1 MSDPQQ
7 PITTPAREGRGLSR
21 AALLAWLGLALASL
35 FWAGNAL
42 VARAFTGEIPPLS
55 LAFWRW
61 AMALAIL
68 LPLVGPSLWQH
79 RHTLRNA
86 GWRLWL
92 LALFAITFY
101 NALLYTA
108 AGSTAAINISLV
120 STCLPLATFIGA
132 GLLLGEWP
140 ARRAW
145 VGLVLALFGLLWL
158 IAQGDWQVLASLSFA
173 RGDLVM
179 VLATL
184 DWALYSLLLRRW
196 SAHLQVP
203 PFTLLGALVLL
214 GLLMLAPLYA
224 WELGQ
229 GARFEPSLPNLAA
242 IGYTALFASVLA
254 YQLWN
259 IGLRELGPSRTAMS
273 NYLMPVFT
281 AILGWVLLGESLQTY
296 HWVGGALIVSGL
308 LLAGRGR
315 GR

>member
-1 MSDPQQ
+1 M
-7 PITTPAREGRGLSR
+7 SR
-21 AALLAWLGLALASL
+21 AALLAWAGLALASL
-35 FWAGNAL
+35 FWAGNSL
-42 VARAFTGEIPPLS
+42 VARAFTGAIPPMS

-61 AMALAIL
+61 AIALVIL

-79 RHTLRNA
+79 RQVLRRA

-92 LALFAITFY
+92 LAALAITAY
-101 NALLYTA
+101 NCLLYTA
-108 AGSTAAINISLV
+108 ALSTAAINLSLV

-145 VGLVLALFGLLWL
+145 VGLLLALFGLLWL
-158 IAQGDWQVLASLSFA
+158 ICQGDWQVLASLSFA
-173 RGDLVM
+173 EGDLLM

-196 SAHLQVP
+196 NAYFQLP

-214 GLLMLAPLYA
+214 GLLMLAPFYA
-224 WELGQ
+224 WELWQ
-229 GARFEPSLPNLAA
+229 GARFELSPANLAA
-242 IGYTALFASVLA
+242 IGYTALFASVVA

-259 IGLRELGPSRTAMS
+259 IGLRELGASRTAMS

-281 AILGWVLLGESLQTY
+281 AILAWVLLDERLQDY

-315 GR
+315 AQS

>member
-1 MSDPQQ
+1 M
-7 PITTPAREGRGLSR
+7 SR
-21 AALLAWLGLALASL
+21 AALLAWVGLALASL
-35 FWAGNAL
+35 FWAGNSL
-42 VARAFTGEIPPLS
+42 VARAFTGAIPPMS

-61 AMALAIL
+61 AIALVIL

-79 RHTLRNA
+79 RQVLRRA

-92 LALFAITFY
+92 LAALAITAY
-101 NALLYTA
+101 NCLLYTA
-108 AGSTAAINISLV
+108 ALSTAAINLSLV

-145 VGLVLALFGLLWL
+145 VGLLLALFGLLWL
-158 IAQGDWQVLASLSFA
+158 ICQGDWRVLANLSFA
-173 RGDLVM
+173 EGDLLM

-196 SAHLQVP
+196 NAYFQLP

-214 GLLMLAPLYA
+214 GLLMLAPFYA
-224 WELGQ
+224 WELWR
-229 GARFEPSLPNLAA
+229 GARFELSPANLAA
-242 IGYTALFASVLA
+242 IGYTALFASVVA

-259 IGLRELGPSRTAMS
+259 IGLRELGASRTAMS

-281 AILGWVLLGESLQTY
+281 AILAWVLLDERLQDY

-315 GR
+315 AQS

>member
-1 MSDPQQ
+1 MSDPQAQ
-7 PITTPAREGRGLSR
+7 TPTAPFGLSR
-21 AALLAWLGLALASL
+21 AAVLAWAGLALASL
-35 FWAGNAL
+35 FWAGNSL

-61 AMALAIL
+61 AVALAIL

-79 RHTLRNA
+79 RHSLRRA
-86 GWRLWL
+86 GWRLWF
-92 LALFAITFY
+92 LAALAITTY
-101 NALLYTA
+101 NCLLYTA
-108 AGSTAAINISLV
+108 ALSTAAINLSLV

-140 ARRAW
+140 ARKAW
-145 VGLVLALFGLLWL
+145 AGLLLALLGLLWL
-158 IAQGDWQVLASLSFA
+158 ICQGDWQVLASLSFA
-173 RGDLVM
+173 EGDLLM

-196 SAHLQVP
+196 REHFQLP

-224 WELGQ
+224 WELWQ
-229 GARFEPSLPNLAA
+229 GARFEPSPANLAA

-259 IGLRELGPSRTAMS
+259 IGLRELGPAPTAMS

-281 AILGWVLLGESLQTY
+281 AILGWLLLGEHLQGY

-308 LLAGRGR
+308 LLAGRGQ
-315 GR
+315 GKQG